1 MRIDF
6 DWDPAKAAS
15 NIAKHDGV
23 TFVEAMTGPACARS
37 VAARTRY
44 RDGRPAIDVVRRGTR
59 RRLQLR
65 PPLHQPR
72 KQ

>member
-23 TFVEAMTGPACARS
+23 TFVEADDGARMRS
-37 VAARTRY
+37 V
-44 RDGRPAIDVVRRGTR
+44 GRRSNSVSR
-59 RRLQLR
+59 R
-65 PPLHQPR
+65 PPSYRRCAPWNTATIATSSTASSTS
-72 KQ
+72 